1 MNRVLSFFFVL
12 CLMLGFG
19 VASAQTT
26 YTKVTS
32 ASQLV
37 DGGKYLIVYED
48 GNVAFDGSLT
58 SLDAV
63 SNTKAVTITDGAI
76 SVSDNDFYFT
86 LGVIEGGFSVK
97 SASEYYIGNTSDA
110 NTIKTSQTEAYVNTI
125 EVTASSTEIISA
137 GTHLRFNS
145 ASNQNRFRYFKSTS
159 YTNQKAISLFV
170 DASSLSDD
178 PMISITT
185 PSNGSTIYT
194 SSVTATVQ
202 VLNFTAGTDGNI
214 SFAIDS
220 EDAIVGTETS
230 HTFNDLTDGQHT
242 ITASLV
248 ATDETVVATATTTF
262 TVDLDGPTTTP
273 IHDIQYTEAE
283 DGASPYNGQTV
294 TVSGTVTA
302 LNSDKFY
309 IQDAEAAWSGLYIY
323 NTNSGRTPSRNDNVT
338 VTGTITEYN
347 GLTEMSP
354 VTEVVNNGAVT
365 PVNGLSL
372 ASISEIAEPYESVLV
387 TVTGTCT
394 NIGGAKKWTISD
406 GTSIVVFG
414 LTYTPTVGT
423 SYTVTG
429 IVDWFGQDGIWELK
443 PRSEA
448 DIVAGAGVPSISITS
463 PVNGSTVYSSTVNA
477 TVEVLN
483 FTAGT
488 DGNISFAIDS
498 EDAIVGTETS
508 HTFEGLTDGEHTIT
522 ASLVATDET
531 VVSTATTTFTV
542 DLDGPTTTPIHDIQY
557 TEAEDGASPYN
568 GQTVTVSGTVTALN
582 SDKFYIQDAEAAWS
596 GLYIYNT
603 NSGRTPSRND
613 NVTVTGTITE
623 YNGLTEMS
631 PVTEVVN
638 NGAVTPVNGLSL
650 ASISEIGEP
659 YESVL
664 VTVTGTC
671 TEIGGTKKW
680 TISDGTSIV
689 VFGLTYTPTVGT
701 SYTVTGI
708 VDWYGQDNIWELK
721 PRSEAD
727 IVAGASVPSISIT
740 SPVNGSTVYS
750 STVNATVEVLNFTA
764 GTDGNISFAIDS
776 EDAIVGTETSHTF
789 EGLTDGEHTITASLV
804 ATDETV
810 VSTAT
815 TTFTVDLDGPTTTPI
830 HDIQYTEA
838 EDGASPYNGQTVTVS
853 GTVTALNSDK
863 FYIQD
868 AEAAWSGLY
877 IYNTNSGRT
886 PSRNDNVT
894 VTGTITEYN
903 GLTEMSPVTEV
914 VNNGAVTPVNGLSLA
929 SISEIGEPYESVLVT
944 VTGTCTEIG
953 GTKKWTISDGTS
965 IVVFGL
971 TYTPTVGTSYT
982 VTGIVDWYGQDN
994 IWELKPRDENDIV
1007 VGAAAPTISITSPAN
1022 GSTVYSSSVNATV
1035 EVVNFEIGTDGN
1047 ISFSIDNEA
1056 AISGTA
1062 TSHTYTDLNDGEHTI
1077 IANLVGTNQ
1086 SVIATATTTFT
1097 VDLDGPTT
1105 TPIHDIQYTE
1115 AEDGASPYNGQ
1126 TVTVSGT
1133 VTALNSDKFYIQDA
1147 EAAWSGLYIYN
1158 TNSGRTPS
1166 RNDNVTVTGTITEY
1180 NGLTEM
1186 SPVTEVVNNGA
1197 VTPVNGLSLASIS
1210 EIGEPY
1216 ESVLVT
1222 VTGTC
1227 TEIGGTKKWTISD
1240 GTSIVV
1246 FGLTYT
1252 PTVGT
1257 SYTVTGIVDWYGQ
1270 DNIWE
1275 LKPRDENDIVAGAA
1289 VPAISITNPANG
1301 STVYSST
1308 VNATVEVLNF
1318 TVGTDGNIS
1327 FSIDNGTAVT
1337 GTSTLHTFEG
1347 LTDGQHTITA
1357 SLVGTNQS
1365 VIATATTTFTVDLDG
1380 PTTTPIHDIQYTE
1393 AEDGASPYNGQTV
1406 TVSGTVTALN
1416 SDKFYIQDAEAAWSG
1431 LYIYNTNSGRTPS
1444 RNDNVTVTGTIT
1456 EYNGLTEMS
1465 PVTEVVNNGAVT
1477 PVNGLSLASISEIGE
1492 PYESVLVTV
1501 TGTCTEIGGTKKW
1514 TISDGTSIVVFGLTY
1529 TPTVGTS
1536 YTVTGI
1542 VDWYGQDNIWELKP
1556 RDENDIVVG
1565 AAAPTISIT
1574 SPANGSTV
1582 YSSSVNATVEVVNF
1596 EIGTDGNISFSID
1609 NEDAVTG
1616 TATSHTFTDLTDGE
1630 HTITA
1635 SLVGTNQ
1642 SIIATTTTTFTV
1654 DLDGPT
1660 LTPIHDIQ
1668 YTEAEDGASP
1678 YNGQTVI
1685 VSGIVTALNSDKFYI
1700 QDAEAA
1706 WSGLYI
1712 YNTNSGRTP
1721 SRNDNVTVTGT
1732 ITEYNGLTEMS
1743 PVTEVVNNGAVTPV
1757 NGLSLASISEIAE
1770 PYESVLVTV
1779 TGTCTNIGGAKKW
1792 TISDG
1797 TSIVVFGLTY
1807 TPTVG
1812 TSYTVTG
1819 IVDWFGQDGIWELKP
1834 RSEADIVVGA
1844 TVPTIT
1850 ITNPANGSTIYEAA
1864 VNATVEVFNYTVV
1877 AGDKFSFSIDDE
1889 DATIGT
1895 DASHVFTGLTAGQ
1908 HTIHASLVAN
1918 NNSVIATATSTF
1930 TVDFTERIY
1939 TAIRD
1944 IQYTEDANGDS
1955 PLNNQT
1961 VWVKGV
1967 VTSNFINTPYFPVK
1981 GYSIQDANEA
1991 WSGIWVFDSNNN
2003 PNIGDSVRFQALVTE
2018 YYGLTEL
2025 KNVSNFEIYDMG
2037 IVSPIDVTAYEVN
2050 NEAYEGC
2057 YVRVEC
2063 VRSVGSTMP
2072 YGNWS
2077 CVNET
2082 GDTVTFSHNFENGTY
2097 NITKDSYYGVSGVV
2111 EYNRGY
2117 YYVNYP
2123 SLNDIVADC
2132 NLDVDEILE
2141 NSIEVYP
2148 NPTNGQINITNA
2160 EGQNIVVINTLGQV
2174 VATVENASENQIID
2188 MSGLCDGTYF
2198 VKVGASVV
2206 KINVIR

>member
-1 MNRVLSFFFVL
+1 MNRVLSLVFVL
-12 CLMLGFG
+12 CLMLCFG
-19 VASAQTT
+19 MASAQTT

-63 SNTKAVTITDGAI
+63 GNTKPVTISDGTI
-76 SVSDNDFYFT
+76 SVTDNDFYFT
-86 LGVIEGGFSVK
+86 LGVIDGGYSVK
-97 SASEYYIGNTSDA
+97 SASNYYIGNTSDA
-110 NTIKTSQTEAYVNTI
+110 NTLKTSQTEVYVNTL
-125 EVTASSTEIISA
+125 EVTASSIEIISA
-137 GTHLRFNS
+137 NTHLRFNS
-145 ASNQNRFRYFKSTS
+145 ASDQNRFRYFKSTS

-202 VLNFTAGTDGNI
+202 VLNF
-214 SFAIDS
+214 
-220 EDAIVGTETS
+220 IV
-230 HTFNDLTDGQHT
+230 
-242 ITASLV
+242 
-248 ATDETVVATATTTF
+248 
-262 TVDLDGPTTTP
+262 
-273 IHDIQYTEAE
+273 
-283 DGASPYNGQTV
+283 
-294 TVSGTVTA
+294 
-302 LNSDKFY
+302 
-309 IQDAEAAWSGLYIY
+309 
-323 NTNSGRTPSRNDNVT
+323 
-338 VTGTITEYN
+338 
-347 GLTEMSP
+347 
-354 VTEVVNNGAVT
+354 
-365 PVNGLSL
+365 
-372 ASISEIAEPYESVLV
+372 
-387 TVTGTCT
+387 
-394 NIGGAKKWTISD
+394 
-406 GTSIVVFG
+406 
-414 LTYTPTVGT
+414 
-423 SYTVTG
+423 
-429 IVDWFGQDGIWELK
+429 
-443 PRSEA
+443 
-448 DIVAGAGVPSISITS
+448 
-463 PVNGSTVYSSTVNA
+463 
-477 TVEVLN
+477 
-483 FTAGT
+483 GT

-557 TEAEDGASPYN
+557 TEAEDGASQYN
-568 GQTVTVSGTVTALN
+568 GQTVTVSGTVTGFN

-603 NSGRTPSRND
+603 NSSLTPSLSD
-613 NVTVTGTITE
+613 NVTVTGSVTE
-623 YNGLTEMS
+623 YNGLTELT
-631 PVTEVVN
+631 PTEIIN
-638 NGAVTPVNGLSL
+638 NGAATAVNGLTLS
-650 ASISEIGEP
+650 SISEIGEP

-671 TEIGGTKKW
+671 TNIGGAKKW

-689 VFGLTYTPTVGT
+689 VFGLTYTPTVGI

-708 VDWYGQDNIWELK
+708 VDWFGQDGIWELK

-727 IVAGASVPSISIT
+727 IVAGAGVPSISIT
-740 SPVNGSTVYS
+740 SPANGSTVYS
-750 STVNATVEVLNFTA
+750 STVNATVEVLNFTV
-764 GTDGNISFAIDS
+764 GTDGNISFSIDNGT
-776 EDAIVGTETSHTF
+776 AVTGTETTHTF
-789 EGLTDGEHTITASLV
+789 ADLTDGQHTITASLV

-810 VSTAT
+810 V
-815 TTFTVDLDGPTTTPI
+815 
-830 HDIQYTEA
+830 
-838 EDGASPYNGQTVTVS
+838 
-853 GTVTALNSDK
+853 
-863 FYIQD
+863 
-868 AEAAWSGLY
+868 
-877 IYNTNSGRT
+877 
-886 PSRNDNVT
+886 
-894 VTGTITEYN
+894 
-903 GLTEMSPVTEV
+903 
-914 VNNGAVTPVNGLSLA
+914 
-929 SISEIGEPYESVLVT
+929 
-944 VTGTCTEIG
+944 
-953 GTKKWTISDGTS
+953 
-965 IVVFGL
+965 
-971 TYTPTVGTSYT
+971 
-982 VTGIVDWYGQDN
+982 
-994 IWELKPRDENDIV
+994 
-1007 VGAAAPTISITSPAN
+1007 
-1022 GSTVYSSSVNATV
+1022 
-1035 EVVNFEIGTDGN
+1035 
-1047 ISFSIDNEA
+1047 
-1056 AISGTA
+1056 
-1062 TSHTYTDLNDGEHTI
+1062 
-1077 IANLVGTNQ
+1077 
-1086 SVIATATTTFT
+1086 ATATTTFT

-1133 VTALNSDKFYIQDA
+1133 VTALNSDKFYIQDE

-1158 TNSGRTPS
+1158 TNSDRTPA

-1210 EIGEPY
+1210 EIAEPY

-1227 TEIGGTKKWTISD
+1227 TNIGGTKKWTISD

-1289 VPAISITNPANG
+1289 VPAITITNPANGSTIYSSSVNATVEVVNFEIGTDGNVSFSIDNEDAVSGTAISHTFEGLTDGQHTITANLVGTNQSVIATATTTFTVYLDGPTTTPIHDIQYTEAEDGASPYNGQTVTVSGTVTALNSDKFYIQDEEAAWSGLYIYNTNSDRTPARNDNVTVTGTITEYNGLTEMSPVTEVVNNGAVTPVNGLSLASISEIAEPYESVLVTVTGTCTNIGGTKKWTISDGTSIVVFGLTYTPTVGTSYTVTGIVDWYGQDNIWELKPRDESDIVVGAAAPTISITSPANG

-1337 GTSTLHTFEG
+1337 GTETTHTFAG

-1416 SDKFYIQDAEAAWSG
+1416 SDKFYIQDEEAAWSG
-1431 LYIYNTNSGRTPS
+1431 LYIYNTNSDRTP
-1444 RNDNVTVTGTIT
+1444 
-1456 EYNGLTEMS
+1456 
-1465 PVTEVVNNGAVT
+1465 A
-1477 PVNGLSLASISEIGE
+1477 
-1492 PYESVLVTV
+1492 
-1501 TGTCTEIGGTKKW
+1501 
-1514 TISDGTSIVVFGLTY
+1514 
-1529 TPTVGTS
+1529 
-1536 YTVTGI
+1536 
-1542 VDWYGQDNIWELKP
+1542 
-1556 RDENDIVVG
+1556 
-1565 AAAPTISIT
+1565 
-1574 SPANGSTV
+1574 
-1582 YSSSVNATVEVVNF
+1582 
-1596 EIGTDGNISFSID
+1596 
-1609 NEDAVTG
+1609 
-1616 TATSHTFTDLTDGE
+1616 
-1630 HTITA
+1630 
-1635 SLVGTNQ
+1635 
-1642 SIIATTTTTFTV
+1642 
-1654 DLDGPT
+1654 
-1660 LTPIHDIQ
+1660 
-1668 YTEAEDGASP
+1668 
-1678 YNGQTVI
+1678 
-1685 VSGIVTALNSDKFYI
+1685 
-1700 QDAEAA
+1700 
-1706 WSGLYI
+1706 
-1712 YNTNSGRTP
+1712 
-1721 SRNDNVTVTGT
+1721 RNDNVTVTGT

-1779 TGTCTNIGGAKKW
+1779 TGTCTNIGGTKKW

-1819 IVDWFGQDGIWELKP
+1819 IVDWYGQDNIWELKP
-1834 RSEADIVVGA
+1834 RDENDIVAGA
-1844 TVPTIT
+1844 AVPAIT
-1850 ITNPANGSTIYEAA
+1850 ITNPANGSTIYSSSVNATVEVVNFEIGTDGNVSFSIDNEDAVSGTETSHTFADLTDGEHTITANLVGTDQSIIATAISTFTVDLNGSSLTSIYDVQHTDATDGASPLNGQTVTVRGTVTALNSDKFYIQDAEAA
-1864 VNATVEVFNYTVV
+1864 WSGLYIYNTNSDRTPARNDNVTVTGTITEYNGLTEMNPTAVVNNGSSTPINGLALASISEIGESYESVLVTVTGTCTEIGGTKKWTINDGTSIVVFGLTYTPIVGTSYTVTGIVDWYGQENIWELKPRDENDIVAGAAVPAITITNPAHGSTVYTSTINATVEVFNFTV
-1877 AGDKFSFSIDDE
+1877 GTDGNISFSIDNEDAVSGTATSHTYTDLTDGEHTITANLVGTDQSIIATATSTFTVNLSPDFTSIHDIQYTTAEDGASPYNGQTVIINGTVTGFNGDKFYVQDAEAAWSGLYIYNTNSDRTPSRNDNVIVSGTITEYNGLTEMNPTAVVNNGEAAPINGLELASISEIGEPYESVLVTVTGICTNIGGANKWTINDGTSIVVFGLTYTPTVGTTYTVTGIVDWYGQEGIWELKPRDENDIVAGAAVPAITITRPANGSTVYSSVVNATVSVFNFTPGTDGNISISLDDE
-1889 DATIGT
+1889 DAIMGT
-1895 DASHVFTGLTAGQ
+1895 ETSHTYTGVSEGE
-1908 HTIHASLVAN
+1908 HTITASLVATGN
-1918 NNSVIATATSTF
+1918 NIIATATSTF
-1930 TVDFTERIY
+1930 TVDY
-1939 TAIRD
+1939 TVPETTPIRE
-1944 IQYTEDANGDS
+1944 IQYTTEESGDS

-2003 PNIGDSVRFQALVTE
+2003 PNIGDSVKFQAKVAE
-2018 YYGLTEL
+2018 NYGLTEL
-2025 KNVSNFEIYDMG
+2025 TNVANFEIYDIG
-2037 IVSPIDVTAYEVN
+2037 VVSPIDVTVN
-2050 NEAYEGC
+2050 EAKSEAYEGC

-2063 VRSVGSTMP
+2063 VRSLGSTMP

-2082 GDTVTFSHNFENGTY
+2082 GDTVTFSHNFENGAY
-2097 NITKDSYYGVSGVV
+2097 PIEKNKYYRVAGIV
-2111 EYNRGY
+2111 EYSYGA

-2123 SLNDIVADC
+2123 SVNDIVADC
-2132 NLDVDEILE
+2132 DASVDEMIS
-2141 NSIEVYP
+2141 NAIEVYP
-2148 NPTNGQINITNA
+2148 NPTNGQINIMNA

-2174 VATVENASENQIID
+2174 VATVENASENQTID